1 VDRRR
6 EGGAH
11 QDGIKFA
18 SAAPEFAIPVASSAL
33 KSSAMFRRDSPA
45 EAAFR
50 TEVRTWLEAN
60 LPAALRGRTNRPPP
74 AELMPWYRTLSRKGW
89 IAPHWPKEYGG
100 MGATLNEQIIMTE
113 ELARVGAPQLPAQG
127 LNHIGPIL
135 IEFASEA
142 QKARHLPP
150 IIAGAVIWAQGY
162 SEPGAGSDL
171 ASLTTRATLNGDHFV
186 VQGQKIWT
194 TWGHHSDWMFAL
206 VRTDPQAQPR
216 HAGIS
221 FLLLDLHNPGIE
233 IKPIKTI
240 AGDDEFS
247 EVFFDNVIV
256 PAENL
261 VGKLNDGWRIANA
274 LLGHERLGT
283 SNPQFALMALERI
296 KTMARA
302 SGVMADPAFQDRL
315 AAASINVTALAALFS
330 HAVELTNRQQSLGP
344 ESSIIKI
351 FGSELLQALN
361 DLLIEAAGSHAAT
374 EKPIITDFGTVDVST
389 PFLQV
394 RRATIYGGSSEIQR
408 NIVSRRVLNLP
419 N

>member
-1 VDRRR
+1 
-6 EGGAH
+6 
-11 QDGIKFA
+11 
-18 SAAPEFAIPVASSAL
+18 
-33 KSSAMFRRDSPA
+33 MFRHDSPD

-74 AELMPWYRTLSRKGW
+74 ADLMPWYRALSHKGW
-89 IAPHWPKEYGG
+89 IAPHWPKRYGG

-127 LNHIGPIL
+127 LNHIGPTL
-135 IEFASEA
+135 IEFGTEA
-142 QKARHLPP
+142 QKAKHLPP
-150 IIAGAVIWAQGY
+150 IIAGTVIWAQGY

-171 ASLTTRATLNGDHFV
+171 ASLATRATLEGDHFV
-186 VQGQKIWT
+186 VHGQKIWT
-194 TWGHHSDWMFAL
+194 TWAHYSDWMFAL
-206 VRTDPQAQPR
+206 VRTDPLAQPR

-221 FLLLDLHNPGIE
+221 FLLLDLHSPGIT
-233 IKPIKTI
+233 IRPIRTI

-247 EVFFDNVIV
+247 EVFLDNVVV

-283 SNPQFALMALERI
+283 SNPQYALIALGRI
-296 KTMARA
+296 KAVARA
-302 SGVMADPAFQDRL
+302 SGVISDPAFRDRL
-315 AAASINVTALAALFS
+315 ATASINVTALSALFS
-330 HAVELTNRQQSLGP
+330 HAVELTNLQRSPGP
-344 ESSIIKI
+344 EASMIKI
-351 FGSELLQALN
+351 FGTELLQSLN
-361 DLLIEAAGSHAAT
+361 DLLIEAAGSQASV
-374 EKPIITDFGTVDVST
+374 ENPITTDLATVDVST

-408 NIVSRRVLNLP
+408 NIIARRVLNMP
-419 N
+419 Q

>member
-1 VDRRR
+1 
-6 EGGAH
+6 
-11 QDGIKFA
+11 
-18 SAAPEFAIPVASSAL
+18 
-33 KSSAMFRRDSPA
+33 MFRHDSPE

-50 TEVRTWLEAN
+50 NEVRTWIEAN
-60 LPAALRGRTNRPPP
+60 LPAPLRGRTNRPPP

-89 IAPHWPKEYGG
+89 IAPHWPKEHGG

-127 LNHIGPIL
+127 LNHIGSIL
-135 IEFASEA
+135 IEFGTDA
-142 QKARHLPP
+142 QKAKHLPP
-150 IIAGAVIWAQGY
+150 ILSGDVIWAQGY

-171 ASLTTRATLNGDHFV
+171 ASLATRATLDGDRFV
-186 VQGQKIWT
+186 VRGQKIWT
-194 TWGHHSDWMFAL
+194 TWAHHSHWIFAL

-221 FLLLDLHNPGIE
+221 FLLLDLHSPGVRVR
-233 IKPIKTI
+233 PIRTI
-240 AGDDEFS
+240 AGDDEFA
-247 EVFFDNVIV
+247 EVFFDDVVV

-283 SNPQFALMALERI
+283 SSPQYALIALERI

-302 SGVMADPAFQDRL
+302 SGVMADPAFRDRL
-315 AAASINVTALAALFS
+315 AAASINVTALSALFS
-330 HAVELTNRQQSLGP
+330 HAVELTNRQRSLGP
-344 ESSIIKI
+344 DSSIIKI
-351 FGSELLQALN
+351 FGSELLQSLN
-361 DLLIEAAGSHAAT
+361 DLLVEAAGSDAAMENPVLT
-374 EKPIITDFGTVDVST
+374 EFGAVDVST

-408 NIVSRRVLNLP
+408 NIVARRVLNLP
-419 N
+419 Q

>member
-1 VDRRR
+1 
-6 EGGAH
+6 
-11 QDGIKFA
+11 
-18 SAAPEFAIPVASSAL
+18 
-33 KSSAMFRRDSPA
+33 
-45 EAAFR
+45 
-50 TEVRTWLEAN
+50 
-60 LPAALRGRTNRPPP
+60 
-74 AELMPWYRTLSRKGW
+74 MPWYRTLSRKGW

-135 IEFASEA
+135 IEFATEA
-142 QKARHLPP
+142 QKAQHLPP
-150 IIAGAVIWAQGY
+150 IIAGTVIWAQGY

-171 ASLTTRATLNGDHFV
+171 ASLATRATLEGDHFV

-221 FLLLDLHNPGIE
+221 FLLLDLHSPGIK
-233 IKPIKTI
+233 IRPIKTI

-283 SNPQFALMALERI
+283 ANPQFALMALERI

-302 SGVMADPAFQDRL
+302 SGVIADPAVPGSSRGGQHQRHGVVGSVQSCGGAHQSKAEFRAGIVDHQDFRL
-315 AAASINVTALAALFS
+315 RASSGAQRPADGSGRQPRFNGKADHDRFRRGGCLNAVPSGTARDHLWRLLGDPAQHCGPPRSEPA
-330 HAVELTNRQQSLGP
+330 ELTCLNERGRGRQSWTC
-344 ESSIIKI
+344 I
-351 FGSELLQALN
+351 
-361 DLLIEAAGSHAAT
+361 
-374 EKPIITDFGTVDVST
+374 
-389 PFLQV
+389 
-394 RRATIYGGSSEIQR
+394 
-408 NIVSRRVLNLP
+408 
-419 N
+419 

>member
-1 VDRRR
+1 
-6 EGGAH
+6 
-11 QDGIKFA
+11 
-18 SAAPEFAIPVASSAL
+18 
-33 KSSAMFRRDSPA
+33 MFRSDSPE

-50 TEVRTWLEAN
+50 LEVRTWLEAN

-74 AELMPWYRTLSRKGW
+74 AELMPWYHALSHKGW
-89 IAPHWPKEYGG
+89 IAPHWPKQYGG
-100 MGATLNEQIIMTE
+100 MGATLNEQIIMAQ
-113 ELARVGAPQLPAQG
+113 ELAGVGAPQLPAQG

-135 IEFASEA
+135 IGFATEA
-142 QKARHLPP
+142 QKAQHLPP
-150 IIAGAVIWAQGY
+150 IIAGTVIWAQGY

-171 ASLTTRATLNGDHFV
+171 ASLATRAQLEGDHFV

-194 TWGHHSDWMFAL
+194 TWGHHSDWMYAL
-206 VRTDPQAQPR
+206 VRTDPAAQPR

-221 FLLLDLHNPGIE
+221 FLLIDLRSPGIT
-233 IKPIKTI
+233 IRPIRTI

-261 VGKLNDGWRIANA
+261 VGRLNDGWRIANA

-283 SNPQFALMALERI
+283 SHPQFALMALERI

-302 SGVMADPAFQDRL
+302 SGIITDPAFQDRL
-315 AAASINVTALAALFS
+315 AAASINVTALAALFN
-330 HAVELTNRQQSLGP
+330 HAVELANQRRSPGP

-351 FGSELLQALN
+351 FGSELLQSLN
-361 DLLIEAAGSHAAT
+361 DLLIEAAGSNAAT
-374 EKPIITDFGTVDVST
+374 EKPIMTDFGAVDVST

-408 NIVSRRVLNLP
+408 NILARRVLNLP